1 MSRYFKTLFV
11 ATALVLAFA
20 LGAVATKMRLDNLW
34 LIESSV
40 ENFRTTPDGTKL
52 GTLLKGTEI
61 EQIGQDGEWVRFRVE
76 GWVWGPSLEGFEVEE
91 EEVEEE
97 EFEQANAAEPISP
110 LHDALPRIKEMV
122 NDKYGRFYGVDIDE
136 DLDRLQ
142 MRFRVRELE
151 RAALERRIFAVQRRT
166 IEILADGVDFVEIRI
181 ETNRPDGSG
190 EVGTFIA
197 ATAAADLVDDFVS
210 WRARTRF
217 STDGGETWEE
227 VE

>member
-11 ATALVLAFA
+11 AAALVLALA
-20 LGAVATKMRLDNLW
+20 LGAVATKTRLDNLW

-40 ENFRTTPDGTKL
+40 ENFRDAPNGTKQ

-76 GWVWGPSLEGFEVEE
+76 GWVWGPSLKDFKVEE
-91 EEVEEE
+91 EKVEEE
-97 EFEQANAAEPISP
+97 KIDQANTAEPISP

-122 NDKYGRFYGVDIDE
+122 NDKFGRFYGIDVDE

-151 RAALERRIFAVQRRT
+151 RAALERRIFAVQRQT
-166 IEILADGVDFVEIRI
+166 IEILAGGVNFVEIRI

-197 ATAAADLVDDFVS
+197 TTAVADLVDDFVS

-227 VE
+227 AE